1 MKREQLK
8 ITQQLRTSVVLELAV
23 DYERQQAT
31 IKIQDPGGASIQTD
45 LSKEEVSALY
55 ENLGMAN
62 AEVVMGPPIPKVS
75 PSR

>member
-45 LSKEEVSALY
+45 LSKEEVGALY

>member
-8 ITQQLRTSVVLELAV
+8 ITQQLRTAVVLELAV
-23 DYERQQAT
+23 DYERQLAT
-31 IKIQDPGGASIQTD
+31 LKIQDPGGASIQTE
-45 LSKEEVSALY
+45 LSKEEVGALY

-62 AEVVMGPPIPKVS
+62 AEVAMGARVPKVS

>member
-8 ITQQLRTSVVLELAV
+8 ITQQLRTAVVLEIAV

-31 IKIQDPGGASIQTD
+31 LKIQDPGGASIQTE
-45 LSKEEVSALY
+45 LSKEEVGALY

-62 AEVVMGPPIPKVS
+62 AEVLMGAPVPRVS